1 VSINLRQM
9 EVFRAVMRS
18 GGVNSAAQL
27 LHVSPPSISKVLAQA
42 AKASGLVL
50 FERVK
55 GRLIPTPEA
64 QRLFEE
70 IERLWDGV
78 ERVRELGAELAQ
90 GRDATL
96 RLVCTASLAPYL
108 VSRTMARMYDDYP
121 HLKCQLQVLGPDVI
135 NEALLNRSMNLG
147 IALGPQDHPNLAAV
161 KSYTCGL
168 ACVMRS
174 DHPLAKE
181 RLIRPANLEGLR
193 VIASPQSITF
203 GQTLRRAF
211 GASAARRCTSTS
223 NASARPPPAGSR
235 RPAWALRSSTRP
247 PSPATCWPGWPC
259 GRSSPTSACRS
270 GSSATATGR
279 CRWWSVPSC
288 RCLARYGVSWAAHD
302 KGRLG
307 VPLLT
312 RAARRES
319 PAPRSTT
326 ARRCGR

>member
-1 VSINLRQM
+1 MSINLRQM

-64 QRLFEE
+64 QRLSEE
-70 IERLWDGV
+70 VERLWDGV

-108 VSRTMARMYDDYP
+108 VSRAMARMYDDYP

-211 GASAARRCTSTS
+211 GASAAKMHIDFECIS
-223 NASARPPPAGSR
+223 
-235 RPAWALRSSTRP
+235 
-247 PSPATCWPGWPC
+247 
-259 GRSSPTSACRS
+259 
-270 GSSATATGR
+270 
-279 CRWWSVPSC
+279 
-288 RCLARYGVSWAAHD
+288 
-302 KGRLG
+302 
-307 VPLLT
+307 
-312 RAARRES
+312 
-319 PAPRSTT
+319 STT
-326 ARRCGR
+326 ACWFAQAGVGVAVVDQAAIAGDLLAGLAVRPFQSDERLSVRIFRNRYRPMSVVERAFVAMFDEAWQRMDKPRRARA